1 MDPATGK
8 VKGLVLAAGFG
19 TRLRPLTDVWPK
31 PLIPFLGSNP
41 LALAI
46 DQLRSAGINDIA
58 VNTHY
63 LAQVVEDY
71 LQVFVKQKIR
81 VSREDNILGTGGAYN
96 PLRSWIGDAHLAV
109 INGDIV
115 SDINVKKVLEEHMTS
130 GAIATMALLPQVI
143 QGESGVHYSD
153 GFVTGIGRYGNTG
166 AQSGNF
172 ACVQILSPRFFEFL
186 PTSGSFD
193 IISTAYAALL
203 REKLPIKAA
212 LYDGIWHDIRSP
224 QFYFDALCD
233 VVGRR
238 LHRSSFI
245 SPTASIGRDAQI
257 GDRVFVEGGASVFE
271 GAVLQDC
278 VLLPGAFVE
287 EGILVKKK
295 IIGHNFSVDLA

>member
-1 MDPATGK
+1 M
-8 VKGLVLAAGFG
+8 VLAAGFG
-19 TRLRPLTDVWPK
+19 TRLRPLTDIWPK

-46 DQLRSAGINDIA
+46 DQLRSAGISDIA

-71 LQVFVKQKIR
+71 LQVFVNQKVR
-81 VSREDNILGTGGAYN
+81 VSREAEILGTGGAYN

-115 SDINVKKVLEEHMTS
+115 SDIDVKAILEEHLTS
-130 GAIATMALLPQVI
+130 GATATMALLPQVI

-153 GFVTGIGRYGNTG
+153 GFVTGIGKYGKTSK
-166 AQSGNF
+166 QSGNF

-186 PTSGSFD
+186 PSSGSFD

-203 REKLPIKAA
+203 RDKLPVKAA
-212 LYDGIWHDIRSP
+212 LYNGIWHDIRSP

-233 VVGRR
+233 TAGKR
-238 LHRSSFI
+238 LNKTSFI
-245 SPTASIGRDAQI
+245 SPTAKIGRDVQL
-257 GDRVFVEGGASVFE
+257 GDRVFVEGGASVFA

-278 VLLPGAFVE
+278 VLLPGSFVE
-287 EGILVKKK
+287 EGALVKKK